1 MHVTEGSGRA
11 RPVSETRIYRVCAGP
26 ASTWA
31 VFAEEQPREPV
42 ASFRDKSSAVRYAM
56 DLARRRTSWHGL
68 LKEPGAGEPT
78 RAHA

>member
-1 MHVTEGSGRA
+1 MQTKEGTGRT

-31 VFAEEQPREPV
+31 VFSEERPREPV
-42 ASFRDKSSAVRYAM
+42 ASFRDKSAAVRYAM

-68 LKEPGAGEPT
+68 LGAPRPGDSPT
-78 RAHA
+78 LHA

>member
-1 MHVTEGSGRA
+1 MQTTDGTQRA

-31 VFAEEQPREPV
+31 VFSESAREPV
-42 ASFRDKSSAVRYAM
+42 ASFRDKSAAVRYAM

-68 LKEPGAGEPT
+68 LGAP
-78 RAHA
+78 RAGDSSPLHA